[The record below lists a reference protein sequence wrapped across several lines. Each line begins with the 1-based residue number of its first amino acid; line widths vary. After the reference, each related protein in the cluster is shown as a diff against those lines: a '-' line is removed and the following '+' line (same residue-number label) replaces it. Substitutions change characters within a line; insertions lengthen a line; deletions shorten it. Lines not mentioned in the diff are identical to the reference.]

1 MVSLS
6 SQGSPLHLSFDLNH
20 AKAVAIGT
28 AVISLVLLIKYI
40 VYQVFFHPLARY
52 PGPFLAKLTDAHQLW
67 HGWIGDRHLLFLQMH
82 EKYGPVVRYGP
93 NHLSFNTVTALKKI
107 YGHNSNIAKS
117 EFYNA
122 FVHGAPNIH
131 NTRNKEIHSRKRR
144 IISNAFSTASTK
156 SMEPF
161 VHNNIRKLC
170 ELVGPSQDSSFR
182 ESPVASEKH
191 SEWSVPQNMAK
202 WFSYLTMDVL
212 GDLCYGKSFDL
223 LEKEDNRYSLELL
236 AFATKAHLLSGLMP
250 LAYRWKLD
258 YIIFRQIASGREQF
272 AKYGRERLNER
283 TALGNT
289 TDRKDFFHYMLNS
302 KEGGYSFSQPE
313 LWGESTL
320 LLIAGSDTTAASLA
334 ATLFYLVRYP
344 EIMAKVMGEVRSKFS
359 SVNDI
364 GHGSELSSCVYLRA
378 CIDEAMRLSP
388 AVGGLLPREVISE
401 GTMIDSVFV
410 PAGTIVGVPHY
421 ALQHNTEY
429 HKEPFQ
435 FVPERWIEGVINPL
449 TGLRNTAADIA
460 AVNAAFCPFSI
471 GPRGCIGKGLAYHEM
486 TNTLARLLWLYDIRK
501 AEGVMDLSGGKPDG
515 VIGRQREDEYQLMD
529 TFTSITPEGPFVQFR
544 NRVDM

>member
-1 MVSLS
+1 
-6 SQGSPLHLSFDLNH
+6 
-20 AKAVAIGT
+20 
-28 AVISLVLLIKYI
+28 
-40 VYQVFFHPLARY
+40 
-52 PGPFLAKLTDAHQLW
+52 
-67 HGWIGDRHLLFLQMH
+67 MH
-82 EKYGPVVRYGP
+82 EKY
-93 NHLSFNTVTALKKI
+93 VTALKKI

-191 SEWSVPQNMAK
+191 SEWSAPQNMAK

-236 AFATKAHLLSGLMP
+236 ALATKAHLLSGLMP

-344 EIMAKVMGEVRSKFS
+344 EIMAKVMGELHHAYSTLSDASKRREYDIRYRQEQQSKAPPKTSDNGRSDARKTHAENRNSQTS
-359 SVNDI
+359 SNARPSQS
-364 GHGSELSSCVYLRA
+364 SETEWIRNLQRNL
-378 CIDEAMRLSP
+378 DEK
-388 AVGGLLPREVISE
+388 VQNKV
-401 GTMIDSVFV
+401 
-410 PAGTIVGVPHY
+410 
-421 ALQHNTEY
+421 TE
-429 HKEPFQ
+429 K
-435 FVPERWIEGVINPL
+435 
-449 TGLRNTAADIA
+449 
-460 AVNAAFCPFSI
+460 
-471 GPRGCIGKGLAYHEM
+471 
-486 TNTLARLLWLYDIRK
+486 TNTLEKLKIEIEKDKRDEESQNGWLKGFLWRDTPEQREKKTQDATGRRTGMLVVEAHLQQHISALRQKKDLLSKLDERIRE
-501 AEGVMDLSGGKPDG
+501 AL
-515 VIGRQREDEYQLMD
+515 RQRDAANRAYEQALLESE
-529 TFTSITPEGPFVQFR
+529 TFR
-544 NRVDM
+544 NPCDAKKQHSGQKQHARRKRHARQRRHAEQKRHDEQKRHAEQKRHI